1 MPSAYPS
8 RVAAVRFDVFPK
20 FDLRAGELRNRG
32 VKVNVQPF
40 PSPPGPFRTFWRS
53 GNQGNNCERKSGLLN
68 TFVDFDQELKGGAA
82 FGSKFSAAKA
92 QVDRHPHPERSQG
105 RVRDAAVKLG
115 THLRSCES

>member
-68 TFVDFDQELKGGAA
+68 TFVDFDQGLKGGVLPSVP
-82 FGSKFSAAKA
+82 GSARQKRKSTDIPILKEAKA
-92 QVDRHPHPERSQG
+92 EYATLQ
-105 RVRDAAVKLG
+105 
-115 THLRSCES
+115 

>member
-68 TFVDFDQELKGGAA
+68 TFVDFDQGLKGGCCLR
-82 FGSKFSAAKA
+82 FQVQRGKSAS
-92 QVDRHPHPERSQG
+92 RPTSPS
-105 RVRDAAVKLG
+105 
-115 THLRSCES
+115 